1 MMERRDVVGS
11 GLLGLTAVFGTG
23 SEASAAQQL
32 DTQAVA
38 REIDELRQAL
48 DRRLDPSF
56 SELREI
62 RQQQRT
68 FLKAGQKFPDFI
80 EIGID
85 VWDRVYDW
93 HVRHQVTPNIVRR
106 DDGRY
111 TMAFMFT
118 TLVLRPDLM
127 DNYVGFG
134 YDIR

>member
-11 GLLGLTAVFGTG
+11 GLFGITALFGSG
-23 SEASAAQQL
+23 GDAAAAQRT
-32 DTQAVA
+32 DTEEVA
-38 REIDELRQAL
+38 REIDELRQL
-48 DRRLDPSF
+48 LERRLDPTF
-56 SELREI
+56 AELREI

-68 FLKAGQKFPDFI
+68 FLRASQKFPDFI

-93 HVRHQVTPNIVRR
+93 HVRHQVAPTIVRR

-111 TMAFMFT
+111 TMGFMFT
-118 TLVLRPDLM
+118 TLVLRPELM

-134 YDIR
+134 YDAR

>member
-1 MMERRDVVGS
+1 MMERRDVVGG
-11 GLLGLTAVFGTG
+11 GLLGFTALFGAG
-23 SEASAAQQL
+23 EGAAAAQQTDNL
-32 DTQAVA
+32 AVA

-56 SELREI
+56 SELQEI

-68 FLKAGQKFPDFI
+68 FLKASQKFPDFI
-80 EIGID
+80 EIGVD

-118 TLVLRPDLM
+118 TLVLRPELM
-127 DNYVGFG
+127 DTYVGFG
-134 YDIR
+134 YDLR

>member
-11 GLLGLTAVFGTG
+11 GLLGLTALFGTG
-23 SEASAAQQL
+23 SEAAAAQRT
-32 DTQAVA
+32 DSEEVA
-38 REIDELRQAL
+38 RQIEELREAL
-48 DRRLDPSF
+48 ERRLDPTF
-56 SELREI
+56 TELREI

-85 VWDRVYDW
+85 VWERVYDW
-93 HVRHQVTPNIVRR
+93 HVRHQVAPNIVRR

-118 TLVLRPDLM
+118 TLILRPELL

-134 YDIR
+134 YDVR